1 MTRLRV
7 ADRVG
12 VVEEGEV
19 VYVAPLPDG
28 PILALDGTAGVIWR
42 VALKHPRT
50 SIARFVARR
59 VGVRPDDIAAEV
71 DRFVEDLI
79 ARGLLTTVERR

>member
-12 VVEEGEV
+12 VVVEGDA
-19 VYVAPLPDG
+19 VYVARLPDG
-28 PILALDGTAGVIWR
+28 PILALDGTAEIIWR
-42 VALKHPRT
+42 AALKHPRT

-59 VGVRPDDIAAEV
+59 VGVETDDIAAEV
-71 DRFVEDLI
+71 DRFVDDLM
-79 ARGLLTTVERR
+79 ARGLVTPVERR